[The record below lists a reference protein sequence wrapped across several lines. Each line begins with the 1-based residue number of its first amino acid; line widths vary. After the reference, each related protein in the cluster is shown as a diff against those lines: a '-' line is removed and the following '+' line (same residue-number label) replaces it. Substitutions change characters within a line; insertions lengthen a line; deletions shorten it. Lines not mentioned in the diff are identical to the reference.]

1 MIKIW
6 GRRSAYNVQKA
17 LWTIGEL
24 NLPYEHIN
32 IGGNVGGLD
41 QADFLVMNP
50 HGRIPVLVDGGFT
63 IWESNSIVRYLC
75 ATYSQ
80 NHLWAELPTR
90 RSLAERWMDWELA
103 TFQPDFLDLFWGF
116 YRTPE
121 ALRNDQNIQHS
132 SERCQRHFN
141 LLDAHL
147 ASQRFLAGDEFTM
160 GDIPIATSLYRYF
173 NMGIQTPEIPNV
185 RRWYG
190 ELTKRRAYRENIMVP
205 FDELYG
211 RQTF

>member
-6 GRRSAYNVQKA
+6 GRTSAYNVQKV
-17 LWTIGEL
+17 LWTLGEL
-24 NLPYEHIN
+24 ELPYLHIDA
-32 IGGNVGGLD
+32 GGSAGGLD
-41 QADFLVMNP
+41 NAEFLVMSPN
-50 HGRIPVLVDGGFT
+50 GRIPVLADGDVT

-75 ATYSQ
+75 AQYS
-80 NHLWAELPTR
+80 HGRLWSETPAK

-103 TFQPDFLDLFWGF
+103 TLQADFLGLFWGF

-121 ALRNDQNIQHS
+121 ALRDQQKIQHALA
-132 SERCQRHFN
+132 RCEKHFA

-147 ASQRFLAGDEFTM
+147 AEQAFLAGEEFTM
-160 GDIPIATSLYRYF
+160 GDIPVATSLYRYF
-173 NMGIQTPEIPNV
+173 EMGIPTPEIPNV

-190 ELTKRRAYRENIMVP
+190 ALSERKPFREHIMTS
-205 FDELYG
+205 FDSLYG

>member
-1 MIKIW
+1 MIEIW
-6 GRRSAYNVQKA
+6 GRSSAYNVQKV
-17 LWTIGEL
+17 LWTLGEL
-24 NLPYEHIN
+24 ELPYRHIDA
-32 IGGNVGGLD
+32 GGSAGGLD
-41 QADFLVMNP
+41 QAEFLAMNP
-50 HGRIPVLVDGGFT
+50 NGRIPVLADGDVT

-75 ATYSQ
+75 AKYSQ
-80 NHLWAELPTR
+80 NRLWAETPAK

-103 TFQPDFLDLFWGF
+103 TLQADFLDLFWGF

-121 ALRNDQNIQHS
+121 ALRDHQKIQHAAA
-132 SERCQRHFN
+132 RCRKHFA

-147 ASQRFLAGDEFTM
+147 AEHTFLAGDEFTM
-160 GDIPIATSLYRYF
+160 GDIPVATSLYRYF
-173 NMGIQTPEIPNV
+173 EMGIPTPEIPNV

-190 ELTKRRAYRENIMVP
+190 ALAERKAYREHIMTP